1 MKFRIITFL
10 GLSLLI
16 SCGSKISIPS
26 KEESLA
32 VIQKNKVQIQ
42 ELDSKIATQNKEA
55 PSKDLT
61 IKIKTEGLNKVLDK
75 IAFKKTKDFNIDLLP
90 TPNIFIEEK
99 SALGIKYTNSASLEK
114 GSIGLDL
121 KKFRLYSSNSGFKG
135 NLELE
140 ANGEVKVSGRY
151 MGIPASVSPSI
162 QMYLD
167 ENFDFAL
174 TFKDTTLLL
183 TPKPKAI
190 VLKTK
195 IGIKLLEWSIPYYKE
210 IPLELSKLMKPI
222 ELPLATESIINFP
235 LPATKAGASKVEM
248 VPLKV
253 KLSNTE
259 VNSLSNIIEIKS
271 NLNFSR

>member
-1 MKFRIITFL
+1 MKFNLLAILVFTF
-10 GLSLLI
+10 LI
-16 SCGSKISIPS
+16 SCGSKINIPS

-32 VIQKNKVQIQ
+32 VIKKNKEQIQ
-42 ELDSKIATQNKEA
+42 DSDSKIDKQNTEA

-61 IKIKTEGLNKVLDK
+61 IKIRTEGLNKVLDK
-75 IAFKKTKDFNIDLLP
+75 IAFKKTKDFNIDLLS

-99 SALGIKYTNSASLEK
+99 SALGIKYTNSVSLEK
-114 GSIGLDL
+114 GNIGLDL
-121 KKFRLYSSNSGFKG
+121 KKFRLFSSNSGFKG

-151 MGIPASVSPSI
+151 MGLPASVSPSI

-167 ENFDFAL
+167 ENFDFILA
-174 TFKDTTLLL
+174 FKDTTLLL
-183 TPKPKAI
+183 TPKPKTM

-195 IGIKLLEWSIPYYKE
+195 IGIKLMEWSIPYYKE
-210 IPLELSKLMKPI
+210 IPLELSKLIKPI
-222 ELPLATESIINFP
+222 ELPLTTESLINFP
-235 LPATKAGASKVEM
+235 LPATKAGASKIEM

-259 VNSLSNIIEIKS
+259 VNSLSNIFEIKS